1 MKTYYLLLLI
11 IIPFLS
17 GCSDNVLSTENQ
29 FDSSING
36 KSISINKNHQFILE
50 LDLNADAGY
59 RWDYSMTDT
68 SVIRIDSTNYRPKSG
83 NWNQVGG
90 VTIETF
96 YFCGIKKGN
105 CTVNLFEHRVWESSI
120 SPINTIQFN
129 VIVK

>member
-1 MKTYYLLLLI
+1 MKKYYLLFLVAI
-11 IIPFLS
+11 SFLS
-17 GCSDNVLSTENQ
+17 GCADNVLSSEVQ

-59 RWDYSMTDT
+59 CWDYTINDMT
-68 SVIRIDSTNYRPKSG
+68 VLRIDSTSYRSKSG
-83 NWNQVGG
+83 NSNQDGG

-96 YFCGIKKGN
+96 YFCGIERGN
-105 CTVNLFEHRVWESSI
+105 CKVNLFEHRVWESNVE
-120 SPINTIQFN
+120 PINNIQFN

>member
-1 MKTYYLLLLI
+1 MKKYYLLFLVNI
-11 IIPFLS
+11 SFLS
-17 GCSDNVLSTENQ
+17 GCADNVLSSEDQ

-59 RWDYSMTDT
+59 QWDYLITDT

-83 NWNQVGG
+83 NWNEVGG

-96 YFCGIKKGN
+96 YFCGRERGN
-105 CTVNLFEHRVWESSI
+105 CKVNLYEHRAWESNI
-120 SPINTIQFN
+120 EPINTIQFN
-129 VIVK
+129 VVVK